1 MKKTFFSLVISALL
15 LNGTMYAKESYGE
28 VNGQKITQDDIAALI
43 QNPAIVFDS
52 LPKETQ
58 DKVLNQIVETKLLM
72 AEALK
77 QDIVKTPEFEAKL
90 AQAKGGLALQ
100 YWMQDTMKTVSITD
114 AQADE
119 FYTKNKDK
127 FADMTQY
134 KARHILV
141 KTEDEAKKI
150 ITTLTKSKNAM
161 DDFMKIAKE
170 KTIDPSGKAN
180 GGDLGWFEAGKMVP
194 EFANVIKGLSVKTFT
209 KTPVKTPYGFHV
221 IFLEETKAVDNATI
235 KQIASRDVFNQKV
248 NEKIAE
254 LRKNA
259 KINLQ

>member
-1 MKKTFFSLVISALL
+1 MKKTVLSLALGALL
-15 LNGTMYAKESYGE
+15 LNGTAYAKENYGE
-28 VNGQKITQDDIAALI
+28 VNGQKITHDDIAMVL
-43 QNPAIVFDS
+43 QNPSVNFDV
-52 LPKETQ
+52 LPKDTQ
-58 DKVLNQIVETKLLM
+58 DKILNQIVETKLLTS
-72 AEALK
+72 EALK
-77 QDIVKTPEFEAKL
+77 RDIVKTPEFETKL
-90 AQAKGGLALQ
+90 QNLKASLALQ
-100 YWMQDTMKTVSITD
+100 YWMQDTMKEISLSDKEVD
-114 AQADE
+114 D
-119 FYTKNKDK
+119 FYTKNKEK

-150 ITTLTKSKNAM
+150 IATLSKSKNPS

-194 EFANVIKGLSVKTFT
+194 EFATVIKSLPSKAFT

-221 IFLEETKAVDNATI
+221 IFLEDTKAVDKAVV

-248 NEKIAE
+248 NAKIAE
-254 LRKNA
+254 LRKAA